1 MVAGYDL
8 RVQFS
13 QENFD
18 MKRDEKLAD
27 LRNLETKAAAIRREL
42 AISPPGVGIFS
53 AQWDA
58 GDDESVIVEA
68 DGFGG
73 ATTRIVAGNYPVDFI
88 VKFEKFFISEEE
100 AIAAAERIAFEGASP
115 DEILALPS

>member
-1 MVAGYDL
+1 M
-8 RVQFS
+8 
-13 QENFD
+13 N
-18 MKRDEKLAD
+18 KDEKLAV
-27 LRNLETKAAAIRREL
+27 LRNLDAEAEAIRKEL
-42 AISPPGVGIFS
+42 AISQPGMVIFS

-88 VKFEKFFISEEE
+88 SKFDKFFISEEE
-100 AIAAAERIAFEGASP
+100 AIAAAERVAFEGASP
-115 DEILALPS
+115 YEILDLPS

>member
-1 MVAGYDL
+1 M
-8 RVQFS
+8 
-13 QENFD
+13 N
-18 MKRDEKLAD
+18 RDDKLAD
-27 LRNLETKAAAIRREL
+27 LRNLETEAAAIRKEL
-42 AISPPGVGIFS
+42 AISPPGMIIFS

-88 VKFEKFFISEEE
+88 SKFDKFFISEEE
-100 AIAAAERIAFEGASP
+100 AVAVAEQVAFEGASP
-115 DEILALPS
+115 YEILAPPS

>member
-1 MVAGYDL
+1 
-8 RVQFS
+8 
-13 QENFD
+13 

-27 LRNLETKAAAIRREL
+27 LRNLEKKAAAIRKEL
-42 AISPPGVGIFS
+42 AISPPGMVIFS

-58 GDDESVIVEA
+58 GGDESVIVEA

-88 VKFEKFFISEEE
+88 SKFDRFFISEEE
-100 AIAAAERIAFEGASP
+100 AITAAERVAFEGASP
-115 DEILALPS
+115 DKVLALPS